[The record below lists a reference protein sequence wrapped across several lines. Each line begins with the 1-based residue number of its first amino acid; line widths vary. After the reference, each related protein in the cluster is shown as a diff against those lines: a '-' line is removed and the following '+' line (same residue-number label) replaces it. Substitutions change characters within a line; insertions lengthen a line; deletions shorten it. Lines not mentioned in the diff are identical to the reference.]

1 MTKKPPTV
9 LIYFTVD
16 SDPKFAKS
24 VLQGSTFTQRE
35 LCTVYAGNE
44 SAKIIEKSPPTVR
57 CWFEFH
63 ATMAENVKI
72 LKEIVQIISGGDN
85 QLALEKLAELL
96 SSFDKAIAKGILDL
110 NLLHFEEGCG
120 EDLYKA
126 FYRKRFIE
134 AASLTVHQGFE
145 AQIKAAQ
152 AIASKIKK
160 EREQQKYKSKKIN
173 QSKGSGS
180 GSNKRPFYHNQNGGV
195 SRQNSSNHHGGG
207 WGSSN
212 SHSRQGGGFHR
223 GHNSHHQK
231 FFPQSNY
238 PKPPLPPPP
247 PGKPHGT

>member
-145 AQIKAAQ
+145 AQIKEAQ

-180 GSNKRPFYHNQNGGV
+180 GANKRPFYHNQNGGV
-195 SRQNSSNHHGGG
+195 SRQNFSNHHVGG
-207 WGSSN
+207 WGS
-212 SHSRQGGGFHR
+212 F
-223 GHNSHHQK
+223 K
-231 FFPQSNY
+231 FSFPSGRRISSWSQFS
-238 PKPPLPPPP
+238 PPEVFSSVKLSKVSPSSIPS
-247 PGKPHGT
+247 GEAT